1 MTKRVIIS
9 GGQSASS
16 MMHELLGSA
25 VQAYPAAFRG
35 FQLPIAKAF
44 RSAYQNYLPAF
55 EQCRLSADER
65 VQIAGTLASGLHDK
79 LVVTDES
86 SQVSLSEYLA
96 VPSVKPALSISKA
109 TPFSPWTPSLPYG
122 GRHWQGS
129 DIEALI
135 DDLLARHWLSGEAA
149 GSLRAVASSS
159 IDAGVD
165 LRGHRIAV
173 IGASAEMAPTA
184 YWLKAGADVLWID
197 KVAPPLDWQRGHF
210 PGRLVWPAQPIDL
223 LTEPESAL
231 AALMAFADSGPIHIG
246 LYAYAPGAMRELLLT
261 SVMNAIVDALP
272 ADMVKTVSLLLS
284 PTTPTALE
292 SDDQGASQDWWS
304 KRPAWVSGLR
314 ALGQL
319 KPPRY
324 FNHACPVSDSIVAI
338 QGASYQAAQ
347 YFAKT
352 IVAEVWQSKARF
364 RVSLV
369 TAPIT
374 QTRSLEHP
382 IFAAAFEGAKAL
394 GVETFAPSFSQQA
407 GAILA
412 MTDWFSDVPGKLLAQ
427 RLHGGIHTMPYRLES
442 ALTMAAVIGF
452 GRRPQLLT
460 GLLGL
465 KR

>member
-223 LTEPESAL
+223 LTAPESAL

-292 SDDQGASQDWWS
+292 SDDQCASQDWWS
-304 KRPAWVSGLR
+304 KRSAWVSGLR

-319 KPPRY
+319 EPPRY
-324 FNHACPVSDSIVAI
+324 FNHACPVSDSVVSI

-347 YFAKT
+347 YFGKT
-352 IVAEVWQSKARF
+352 IMAEDWQSKARF

-407 GAILA
+407 GAIMA
-412 MTDWFSDVPGKLLAQ
+412 MTDWFSDVPAKLLAQ

-460 GLLGL
+460 GLLGS

>member
-16 MMHELLGSA
+16 MMHELVGSA
-25 VQAYPAAFRG
+25 VDAHPAAFKG
-35 FQLPIAKAF
+35 FQLPNAKAF
-44 RSAYQNYLPAF
+44 RSSYQNHLPVF
-55 EQCRLSADER
+55 EQYRLSTDER
-65 VQIAGTLASGLHDK
+65 IQIAGTLISGLQGK
-79 LVVTDES
+79 LVVADES
-86 SQVSLSEYLA
+86 SEVSLSDHLA
-96 VPSVKPALSISKA
+96 VPAVKPVLSMAKA
-109 TPFSPWTPSLPYG
+109 TPFSPWTPSVPYG

-129 DIEALI
+129 DVEVLI

-149 GSLRAVASSS
+149 HSLRAVASSS
-159 IDAGVD
+159 IGAGVD

-184 YWLKAGADVLWID
+184 YWLKAGADVLWVD
-197 KVAPPLDWQRGHF
+197 KVAPPLDWQTGHF
-210 PGRLVWPAQPIDL
+210 PGRLYWPTQPIDL

-231 AALMAFADSGPIHIG
+231 AALMAFADSGPMHLG
-246 LYAYAPGAMRELLLT
+246 LYAYAPGAMREVLLT
-261 SVMNAIVDALP
+261 GVMNAIVDALP
-272 ADMVKTVSLLLS
+272 AEAVQTVSMLLS

-292 SDDQGASQDWWS
+292 SDDQVASQDWWS
-304 KRPAWVSGLR
+304 KRPAWVGGLR

-319 KPPRY
+319 RPPRY
-324 FNHACPVSDSIVAI
+324 LNHACPLSDSVVAI

-347 YFAKT
+347 YLGKT
-352 IVAEVWQSKARF
+352 MMAEVWQSKARF

-382 IFAAAFEGAKAL
+382 IFAAAFQGAKAL

-407 GAILA
+407 GAIMA
-412 MTDWFSDVPGKLLAQ
+412 MTDWFSDVPTKLLAQ

-442 ALTMAAVIGF
+442 ALIMAAVIGF
-452 GRRPQLLT
+452 SRRPQLLA
-460 GLLGL
+460 GLLGS
-465 KR
+465 KS

>member
-25 VQAYPAAFRG
+25 VHTYPVAFRG
-35 FQLPIAKAF
+35 LQLPNVKAF
-44 RSAYQNYLPAF
+44 RTSYQNYLPAF
-55 EQCRLSADER
+55 EQYRLSADER
-65 VQIAGTLASGLHDK
+65 TQIASTLVSGLQDK
-79 LVVTDES
+79 LVVAHES
-86 SQVSLSEYLA
+86 SQVSLSEHLA
-96 VPSVKPALSISKA
+96 VPGVKPVLSMA
-109 TPFSPWTPSLPYG
+109 EAAPFSPWTPSLPYE

-129 DIEALI
+129 DMDTLI

-149 GSLRAVASSS
+149 RSMRAAVSSS

-184 YWLKAGADVLWID
+184 YWLKAGSDVLWID
-197 KVAPPLDWQRGHF
+197 RVAPPLDWQTGHF
-210 PGRLVWPAQPIDL
+210 PGRLVWPTQPIDL

-231 AALMAFADSGPIHIG
+231 AALMAFADSIPIHIG
-246 LYAYAPGAMRELLLT
+246 LYAYAPGAMREVLLT
-261 SVMNAIVDALP
+261 GVMNAIVDALP
-272 ADMVKTVSLLLS
+272 AGAVETVSMLLS
-284 PTTPTALE
+284 PTTPTALVA
-292 SDDQGASQDWWS
+292 DDQVASQDWWS

-319 KPPRY
+319 EPPRY
-324 FNHACPVSDSIVAI
+324 FNHACPVSDSVVAI

-347 YFAKT
+347 YFGKT
-352 IVAEVWQSKARF
+352 IMAEVWQSKARF

-382 IFAAAFEGAKAL
+382 IFAAAFEGAKVL

-407 GAILA
+407 GAIMA
-412 MTDWFSDVPGKLLAQ
+412 MTDWFSYVPAKLLAQ

-442 ALTMAAVIGF
+442 ALTMAAVLGL

-460 GLLGL
+460 GLLGSN
-465 KR
+465 R